1 MIAASVSV
9 SLGNLAWVS
18 IVALISAVIGGFL
31 GAFFG
36 YLSVWLVLHRQRTP

>member
-18 IVALISAVIGGFL
+18 IVAAISAVIGGSI
-31 GAFFG
+31 GACFG
-36 YLSVWLVLHRQRTP
+36 YLGAWLVLQRQRAR